1 LLEIVGWWS
10 DNQFQTMH
18 LRMASASTH
27 VCCVTGAVAAAA
39 VFPMQ
44 VCAMR
49 MPVDMLMIWLPQILE
64 GMLIWADDSKN
75 KFRLKVRQ
83 LKQPECVDIKELLH
97 HHWLLHNHAALLA
110 SQTGVS

>member
-1 LLEIVGWWS
+1 
-10 DNQFQTMH
+10 
-18 LRMASASTH
+18 MASASTH
-27 VCCVTGAVAAAA
+27 DELLVLLLLSL
-39 VFPMQ
+39 Q

-83 LKQPECVDIKELLH
+83 MQQPECVDI
-97 HHWLLHNHAALLA
+97 
-110 SQTGVS
+110 